1 MRFRILT
8 VAVAAALMW
17 GCGSTPNEQ
26 ASTSTTGDQGP
37 QTTTSGQGAVTQ
49 RDLPT
54 QPTIPPGSQEDFVVN
69 VGDRVHFGFDRFD
82 LTNEARGVLDAQ
94 AEWLNRHGAIAVTIA
109 GHADERGTREY
120 NLALGERRAI
130 SVRNYLI
137 ALGIDPGRIRTVSYG
152 KERPV
157 DPGSTEEAWAQNRRG
172 VTQIDESTLRPSN

>member
-8 VAVAAALMW
+8 VAVAAALVW
-17 GCGSTPNEQ
+17 GCSSTPNEQ
-26 ASTSTTGDQGP
+26 ASTSTAGDPGAQP
-37 QTTTSGQGAVTQ
+37 TTSGQGVTQ

-54 QPTIPPGSQEDFVVN
+54 QPAIPPGSQEDFVVN

-82 LTNEARGVLDAQ
+82 LTNEARAVLDAQ
-94 AEWLNRHGAIAVTIA
+94 AEWLKQHIAIAVTVA

-137 ALGIDPGRIRTVSYG
+137 ALGIDPDRIRTVSYG

-157 DPGSTEEAWAQNRRG
+157 DAGSREEAWAKNRRG
-172 VTQIDESTLRPSN
+172 VTQIDQSTLPPSN